1 VLTGNIVPDD
11 SILLLI
17 EGWQVLF
24 LLFLSKA
31 VPIILLIKLG
41 YKAKIYA
48 DNKQKI
54 ETSINTFEKYVDL
67 DNLTKIKFFWSGR
80 MTPKMFQY
88 NLVKRG

>member
-17 EGWQVLF
+17 EGLT
-24 LLFLSKA
+24 SI
-31 VPIILLIKLG
+31 VPIISVEGGTYNITNKIG
-41 YKAKIYA
+41 DIKAKIYA

-67 DNLTKIKFFWSGR
+67 DNLTKK
-80 MTPKMFQY
+80 
-88 NLVKRG
+88 

>member
-1 VLTGNIVPDD
+1 LTSIV
-11 SILLLI
+11 
-17 EGWQVLF
+17 

-31 VPIILLIKLG
+31 VYNITNKIGDI
-41 YKAKIYA
+41 KAKIYA

-67 DNLTKIKFFWSGR
+67 DNLTKLSSFEAEG

-88 NLVKRG
+88 NLVKRAKKHRKHIVLERK